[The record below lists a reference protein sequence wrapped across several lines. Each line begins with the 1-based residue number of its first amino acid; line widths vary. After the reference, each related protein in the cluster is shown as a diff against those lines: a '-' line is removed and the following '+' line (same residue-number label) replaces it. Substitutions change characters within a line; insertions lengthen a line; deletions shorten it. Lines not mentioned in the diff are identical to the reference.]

1 MSIIAAL
8 EKHIQG
14 VSVAVAHCLAIVRS
28 ILIVVIK
35 DCQWSLVDS

>member
-28 ILIVVIK
+28 ILIVIK